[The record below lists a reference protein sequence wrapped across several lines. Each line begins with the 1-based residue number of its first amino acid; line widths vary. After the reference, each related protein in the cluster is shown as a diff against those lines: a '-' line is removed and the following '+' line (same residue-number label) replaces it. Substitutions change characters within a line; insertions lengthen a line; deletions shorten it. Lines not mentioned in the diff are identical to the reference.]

1 VSIRERSAWVP
12 LMIPQ
17 GVGGRDHLSWVC
29 SALSP
34 EFADRLDAMSIER
47 VAAEEVAAFAEA
59 SVRDSIPI
67 LAIRRARLRLW
78 EWALGRYGRR
88 SMTR

>member
-1 VSIRERSAWVP
+1 
-12 LMIPQ
+12 
-17 GVGGRDHLSWVC
+17 
-29 SALSP
+29 LSP